1 MHRQVTSH
9 MNNPRKLN
17 VINTSL
23 TKLRVTLIKLYV
35 STGKAIS
42 KNFNIDIKC
51 STWGQWEFLSFGGKI
66 MTNFYCHK
74 EAVFV
79 CFQNNN
85 GMHSRG
91 LSEEEWRPRPVIS
104 DTIFLKISF
113 KASFLYP
120 YNWVSM
126 SYLKFAQ
133 LEN

>member
-1 MHRQVTSH
+1 MYPLGKPSQRISILT
-9 MNNPRKLN
+9 LN
-17 VINTSL
+17 VQHGVN
-23 TKLRVTLIKLYV
+23 
-35 STGKAIS
+35 G
-42 KNFNIDIKC
+42 NFC
-51 STWGQWEFLSFGGKI
+51 MSFGGKI

-91 LSEEEWRPRPVIS
+91 LSEEEWRPLPVIS